1 MQKYFEEF
9 KLNAASQISTPF
21 IVNYSELSLH
31 LGGFVSFIVNSEQCE
46 HWTTLEVSLL
56 LSPYQK
62 HLLAYGLRIATLVC
76 RMQGYQENQSKLI
89 HEFGLDPQL

>member
-1 MQKYFEEF
+1 MQKYFKEF

-31 LGGFVSFIVNSEQCE
+31 LGGFVSFIVSSEQWE
-46 HWTTLEVSLL
+46 HWTALEVFLL

-62 HLLAYGLRIATLVC
+62 HLLAYDGLRIATLVC
-76 RMQGYQENQSKLI
+76 VQCRDIRRISLN
-89 HEFGLDPQL
+89 

>member
-31 LGGFVSFIVNSEQCE
+31 LGGFVSIIVNSEQCE
-46 HWTTLEVSLL
+46 HWTALEVS

-62 HLLAYGLRIATLVC
+62 HLLEYGLRMATLVC
-76 RMQGYQENQSKLI
+76 RI
-89 HEFGLDPQL
+89 